1 MSSAAPLTGEA
12 SSKTSDLSATPD
24 VLDMLNP
31 RHRQGVLKTTSW
43 LKEKNNF
50 GCLGFAQLALLAP
63 VAVLQERVKVIS
75 TLNATVRPAACLL
88 HQVT

>member
-12 SSKTSDLSATPD
+12 SSTTSDLSATPD

-31 RHRQGVLKTTSW
+31 CHRQGVFKNNKLV
-43 LKEKNNF
+43 KEKNNF

-63 VAVLQERVKVIS
+63 VAVLQERFKVIS
-75 TLNATVRPAACLL
+75 TLNVTVRPAACLL